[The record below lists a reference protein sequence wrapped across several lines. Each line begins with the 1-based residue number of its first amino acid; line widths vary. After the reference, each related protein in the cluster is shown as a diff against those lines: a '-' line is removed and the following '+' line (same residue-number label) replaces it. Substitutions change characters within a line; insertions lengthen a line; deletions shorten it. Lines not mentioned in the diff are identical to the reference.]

1 LTELATTNVHPDEV
15 LVGLIARASRS
26 DKKDNLR
33 TVHEVCR
40 AHHASGNK
48 DFSLPVIGP
57 KVEAAGA
64 LKAAALKTKQSQD
77 YRELIAAWA
86 AYAGP
91 ADPKQPTIPRGA
103 MAEWMMKIPDPA
115 ARSLVQSVMVE
126 RDKLRHQV
134 NTLKANAN
142 ITIDLRPKVETPQ
155 SALVQVLAPASM
167 LTSMER
173 EALERA
179 ISAELLAKEGWSEGP
194 RGAIVA
200 ASGRRV
206 FDNGFATG
214 LRKLL
219 GKQH

>member
-1 LTELATTNVHPDEV
+1 MTDLVTTNVHPDEV
-15 LVGLIARASRS
+15 FKGLLARASRS
-26 DKKDNLR
+26 DKKANLR

-40 AHHASGNK
+40 MHHASGNK
-48 DFSLPVIGP
+48 DFNLPVIGP

-91 ADPKQPTIPRGA
+91 ADPKPPTIPRGSMEA
-103 MAEWMMKIPDPA
+103 WMMKIPDPA

-126 RDKLRHQV
+126 RDKLRDQV
-134 NTLKANAN
+134 NTFKAHAN
-142 ITIDLRPKVETPQ
+142 INIDLRPKVE
-155 SALVQVLAPASM
+155 ALHPARVEVLAPTSM
-167 LTSMER
+167 LTPTER
-173 EALERA
+173 QALERA
-179 ISAELLAKEGWSEGP
+179 LSAELLAREGWSEGP
-194 RGAIVA
+194 RGEIVA

-219 GKQH
+219 AR

>member
-40 AHHASGNK
+40 THHASGNK

-91 ADPKQPTIPRGA
+91 ADPKQPTVPRGA

-134 NTLKANAN
+134 NTLKAHAN
-142 ITIDLRPKVETPQ
+142 ITIDLRPKVVE
-155 SALVQVLAPASM
+155 VLAPASM

-194 RGAIVA
+194 RGEIVA

-219 GKQH
+219 GK

>member
-1 LTELATTNVHPDEV
+1 MTELVTTNVHPDEV
-15 LVGLIARASRS
+15 LKGLIARASRS

-40 AHHASGNK
+40 THHASGNK
-48 DFSLPVIGP
+48 GFSLPVIGP
-57 KVEAAGA
+57 KVEASGA

-91 ADPKQPTIPRGA
+91 AAPKQPSVPRGP
-103 MAEWMMKIPDPA
+103 MEEWMMKIPDPA

-134 NTLKANAN
+134 NTLKAHAN
-142 ITIDLRPKVETPQ
+142 ITIDLRPRVEGPEP
-155 SALVQVLAPASM
+155 ARVEVLAPASM
-167 LTSMER
+167 LTPTER
-173 EALERA
+173 QALERA
-179 ISAELLAKEGWSEGP
+179 ISAALLTQEGWSEGP
-194 RGAIVA
+194 RGEIVA
-200 ASGRRV
+200 SSGRRV

-219 GKQH
+219 GK

>member
-1 LTELATTNVHPDEV
+1 MTELVASKVHPDEV
-15 LVGLIARASRS
+15 LNGLLARASRS
-26 DKKDNLR
+26 DKKDNLK
-33 TVHEVCR
+33 TVHEVCST
-40 AHHASGNK
+40 HHASGNK

-91 ADPKQPTIPRGA
+91 ADPKQPTVPRGS
-103 MAEWMMKIPDPA
+103 MEEWMMKIPDPA

-134 NTLKANAN
+134 NTLKAHAS
-142 ITIDLRPKVETPQ
+142 ITIDLRPKSEAPEAARVE
-155 SALVQVLAPASM
+155 VLAPALM
-167 LTSMER
+167 LTPTER
-173 EALERA
+173 QALERA
-179 ISAELLAKEGWSEGP
+179 ISAGLLIQEGWSEGP
-194 RGAIVA
+194 RGEIVA

-206 FDNGFATG
+206 FDSGFATG

-219 GKQH
+219 GK